1 MRKNIPNLY
10 KTGLYGYLTGSG
22 RIKKRDLQ
30 ETYLNMLTLLSSCL
44 HDYKTPD
51 YNKYFYE
58 LAISTGIAAFYKCT
72 EKGSVNYNKW
82 CCTPARPAAVI
93 DNMQTASKVTT
104 AGSDY
109 ALELTVDKDCIL
121 IYNNSSLFPDMMS
134 VIFADDL
141 TENHIS
147 MNKLVKW
154 SRMTPIPKA
163 KTDSDIARLTQ
174 IMQRIM
180 EGEDINIVNDE
191 LDLLK
196 EGHSSIDDNV
206 LRLTDENAVEKLH
219 FFDQHY
225 DQLLK
230 RYATIKGLPFSTTAK
245 NAQSLVDELHD
256 MDVFSTFLISD
267 AIACRQEGFERAAAF
282 MKEKYNE
289 EFDFEYKPSELLRKQ
304 LERPAVEFKAE
315 AAEALRIE
323 SEASQAMSDAEKL
336 SAEADKYEAEADKLE
351 SEADKLES
359 EADQTE
365 VQTEQLQEADE
376 LQEETTETGADENE
390 NEDNTAE

>member
-1 MRKNIPNLY
+1 MKKNIPNLY
-10 KTGLYGYLTGSG
+10 KTGLFGYMTGSG

-30 ETYLNMLTLLSSCL
+30 DTYLNMLTLLSSCL

-58 LAISTGIAAFYKCT
+58 LAISTGVAAFYKCS

-93 DNMQTASKVTT
+93 DNMLTASKVTT

-109 ALELTVDKDCIL
+109 SCELTVGKNCIL
-121 IYNNSSLFPDMMS
+121 IYNNSALFPDLMS

-163 KTDSDIARLTQ
+163 KTDSDIAKLTA

-267 AIACRQEGFERAAAF
+267 AIKCRQEGFERAAAF

-289 EFDFEYKPSELLRKQ
+289 DFDFEYKPSELLRKQ

-323 SEASQAMSDAEKL
+323 SEANQAISDADKL
-336 SAEADKYEAEADKLE
+336 EAEADKYEAEADKLE
-351 SEADKLES
+351 A

-365 VQTEQLQEADE
+365 EQTEQLQEADE
-376 LQEETTETGADENE
+376 LQEENTETGADENE
-390 NEDNTAE
+390 NEADTAE

>member
-10 KTGLYGYLTGSG
+10 KTGLYGYLTGTG

-58 LAISTGIAAFYKCT
+58 LAISTGVAAFYKCT

-93 DNMQTASKVTT
+93 DNMLTASKVTT

-109 ALELTVDKDCIL
+109 SLELTVGKDCIL

-163 KTDSDIARLTQ
+163 KTDSDIAKLTQ

-230 RYATIKGLPFSTTAK
+230 RFATIKGLPFSTTAK

-267 AIACRQEGFERAAAF
+267 AISCRQEGFERAAAF
-282 MKEKYNE
+282 MKEKYDE
-289 EFDFEYKPSELLRKQ
+289 EFDFSYKPSELLRKQ

-315 AAEALRIE
+315 AAEALRIV
-323 SEASQAMSDAEKL
+323 SEASQAMSDADMRE
-336 SAEADKYEAEADKLE
+336 AQADKFEAEADKLE
-351 SEADKLES
+351 A

-365 VQTEQLQEADE
+365 EQTEQLQEADTE
-376 LQEETTETGADENE
+376 LQEDNTEKEGEENE
-390 NEDNTAE
+390 NEADTAE

>member
-1 MRKNIPNLY
+1 MKKNIPNLY
-10 KTGLYGYLTGSG
+10 KAGLFGYMTGTG

-30 ETYLNMLTLLSSCL
+30 DTYLNMLTLLSSCL
-44 HDYKTPD
+44 HEYKTPD

-58 LAISTGIAAFYKCT
+58 LAISTGVAAFYKCT

-93 DNMQTASKVTT
+93 DNMLTASKVTT

-163 KTDSDIARLTQ
+163 KTDSDIAKLTQ

-230 RYATIKGLPFSTTAK
+230 RFATIKGLPFSTTAK

-282 MKEKYNE
+282 MKEKYDD
-289 EFDFEYKPSELLRKQ
+289 EFDFEYKPSELLKKQ
-304 LERPAVEFKAE
+304 LERPVVEFKAE
-315 AAEALRIE
+315 AAEARRIE
-323 SEASQAMSDAEKL
+323 SEASQAMSDADKL
-336 SAEADKYEAEADKLE
+336 KAEADKYEAEAGKLE
-351 SEADKLES
+351 AEAGKLEA
-359 EADQTE
+359 EAEQTE
-365 VQTEQLQEADE
+365 EQTEQLQEAD
-376 LQEETTETGADENE
+376 TEKEGEENE
-390 NEDNTAE
+390 NEADTAE

>member
-10 KTGLYGYLTGSG
+10 KTGLYGYLTGTG

-30 ETYLNMLTLLSSCL
+30 DTYLNMLTLLSSCL

-58 LAISTGIAAFYKCT
+58 LAISTGVAAFYKCT

-93 DNMQTASKVTT
+93 DNMLTASKVTT

-109 ALELTVDKDCIL
+109 SLELTVDKDCIL

-163 KTDSDIARLTQ
+163 KTDSDIAKLTQ

-230 RYATIKGLPFSTTAK
+230 RFATIKGLPFSTTAK

-282 MKEKYNE
+282 MKEKYDE
-289 EFDFEYKPSELLRKQ
+289 EFDFSYKPSELLRKQ
-304 LERPAVEFKAE
+304 LERPEVEFRAE

-323 SEASQAMSDAEKL
+323 SDADKL
-336 SAEADKYEAEADKLE
+336 EAEADKYEAEAGKLE
-351 SEADKLES
+351 A

-365 VQTEQLQEADE
+365 EQTEQLQEAEE
-376 LQEETTETGADENE
+376 LQEENTETGADENE
-390 NEDNTAE
+390 NEADTAE

>member
-58 LAISTGIAAFYKCT
+58 LAISTGVAAFYKCT

-93 DNMQTASKVTT
+93 NNMLTASKVTT

-109 ALELTVDKDCIL
+109 ALELTVGKDCIL

-282 MKEKYNE
+282 MKEKYDE
-289 EFDFEYKPSELLRKQ
+289 EFDFEYKPAELLRKQ

-323 SEASQAMSDAEKL
+323 SEATQAISDADKL
-336 SAEADKYEAEADKLE
+336 EAEADKLE

-365 VQTEQLQEADE
+365 VQTEQLQESEE

-390 NEDNTAE
+390 NENNTAE

>member
-58 LAISTGIAAFYKCT
+58 LAISTGVAAFYKCS
-72 EKGSVNYNKW
+72 EKGSVNYKKW

-93 DNMQTASKVTT
+93 DNMLTASKVTT

-267 AIACRQEGFERAAAF
+267 AIACRKEGFERAAAF
-282 MKEKYNE
+282 MKEKYDE

-336 SAEADKYEAEADKLE
+336 SAEAEKYEA
-351 SEADKLES
+351 EADKLES

-365 VQTEQLQEADE
+365 VQTEQLQEALE
-376 LQEETTETGADENE
+376 LQEENTETGADENE

>member
-10 KTGLYGYLTGSG
+10 KTGLFGYLTGTG

-58 LAISTGIAAFYKCT
+58 LAISTGVAAFYKCT

-93 DNMQTASKVTT
+93 DNMLTASKVTT

-109 ALELTVDKDCIL
+109 SLELTVGKDCIL

-163 KTDSDIARLTQ
+163 KTDSDIAKLTQ

-230 RYATIKGLPFSTTAK
+230 RFATIKGLPFSTTAK

-267 AIACRQEGFERAAAF
+267 AISCRQEGFERAAAF
-282 MKEKYNE
+282 MKEKYDE
-289 EFDFEYKPSELLRKQ
+289 EFDFSYKPSELLRKQ

-323 SEASQAMSDAEKL
+323 SEASQAMSDADMRE
-336 SAEADKYEAEADKLE
+336 AQADKFEAEADKLE
-351 SEADKLES
+351 A

-365 VQTEQLQEADE
+365 EQTEQLQEAEE
-376 LQEETTETGADENE
+376 LQEDNTETGADENE
-390 NEDNTAE
+390 NETDTAE

>member
-30 ETYLNMLTLLSSCL
+30 EAYLNMLTLLSSCL

-51 YNKYFYE
+51 YNRYFYE
-58 LAISTGIAAFYKCT
+58 LAISTGVAAFYKCT

-82 CCTPARPAAVI
+82 CCTPARPASVI
-93 DNMQTASKVTT
+93 DNMLTASRVTT

-109 ALELTVDKDCIL
+109 AAELTVDKDCVL

-282 MKEKYNE
+282 MKKKYDE

-304 LERPAVEFKAE
+304 LERPAVEFRAE

-323 SEASQAMSDAEKL
+323 SEASQNISDADMRE
-336 SAEADKYEAEADKLE
+336 AQADKFEAEADKLE
-351 SEADKLES
+351 AEAE
-359 EADQTE
+359 QTE
-365 VQTEQLQEADE
+365 TETEALTEEDQNTEKEGEENEQQEAD
-376 LQEETTETGADENE
+376 
-390 NEDNTAE
+390 NTVTDIA

>member
-58 LAISTGIAAFYKCT
+58 LAISTGVAAFYKCT

-93 DNMQTASKVTT
+93 DNMLTASKVTT

-282 MKEKYNE
+282 MKEKYDE
-289 EFDFEYKPSELLRKQ
+289 EFDFEYKPAELLRKQ

-323 SEASQAMSDAEKL
+323 SEATQAMSDADKL
-336 SAEADKYEAEADKLE
+336 EAEADKYEA
-351 SEADKLES
+351 EADKLES

-365 VQTEQLQEADE
+365 VQTEQLQEAEE
-376 LQEETTETGADENE
+376 LQEENTETGDDVNE
-390 NEDNTAE
+390 NEADTAE

>member
-1 MRKNIPNLY
+1 MKKNIPNLY
-10 KTGLYGYLTGSG
+10 KTGLYGYITGSG

-58 LAISTGIAAFYKCT
+58 LAISTGVAAFYKCT
-72 EKGSVNYNKW
+72 EKNSVNYNKW

-93 DNMQTASKVTT
+93 DNMLIASKVTT

-109 ALELTVDKDCIL
+109 SMELTVDKDCIL

-351 SEADKLES
+351 SEADKLEA

-365 VQTEQLQEADE
+365 VQTEQLQEAEE
-376 LQEETTETGADENE
+376 LPEENTQTGADENE
-390 NEDNTAE
+390 NEADTAE

>member
-30 ETYLNMLTLLSSCL
+30 DTYLNMLTLLSSCL

-58 LAISTGIAAFYKCT
+58 LAISTGVAAFYKCT

-93 DNMQTASKVTT
+93 DNMLTASKVTT

-121 IYNNSSLFPDMMS
+121 IYNNSSLYPDMMS

-282 MKEKYNE
+282 MKEKYDE

-323 SEASQAMSDAEKL
+323 SEASQAISDAEKL

-351 SEADKLES
+351 YEADKLEY

-365 VQTEQLQEADE
+365 VQTKQLQEAE
-376 LQEETTETGADENE
+376 GLQEETTETGADENE

>member
-10 KTGLYGYLTGSG
+10 KTGLFGYLTGTG

-58 LAISTGIAAFYKCT
+58 LAISTGVAAFYKCT

-93 DNMQTASKVTT
+93 DNMLVASKVTT

-163 KTDSDIARLTQ
+163 KTDTDIAKLTQ

-230 RYATIKGLPFSTTAK
+230 RFATIKGLPFSTTAK

-282 MKEKYNE
+282 MKEKYDE
-289 EFDFEYKPSELLRKQ
+289 EFDFEYTPSELLRKQ

-323 SEASQAMSDAEKL
+323 SEASQAMSDADKL
-336 SAEADKYEAEADKLE
+336 EAEADKYEAEADKLE
-351 SEADKLES
+351 AEADKLEA

-365 VQTEQLQEADE
+365 EQTEQLQESEE
-376 LQEETTETGADENE
+376 LQEDNTEKEGEENE
-390 NEDNTAE
+390 NEADTAE

>member
-58 LAISTGIAAFYKCT
+58 LAISTGVAAFYKCT

-93 DNMQTASKVTT
+93 DNMLTASKVTT

-109 ALELTVDKDCIL
+109 ALELTVGKDCIL

-282 MKEKYNE
+282 MKEKYDE
-289 EFDFEYKPSELLRKQ
+289 EFDFEYKPAELLRKQ

-323 SEASQAMSDAEKL
+323 SEATQAISDADKL
-336 SAEADKYEAEADKLE
+336 EAEADKLE

-365 VQTEQLQEADE
+365 VQTEQLQESEE

-390 NEDNTAE
+390 NENNTAE

>member
-93 DNMQTASKVTT
+93 DNMLTASKVTT

-109 ALELTVDKDCIL
+109 SLELTVDKDCVL

-282 MKEKYNE
+282 MKEKYDE
-289 EFDFEYKPSELLRKQ
+289 EFDFEYKPAELLRKQ

-323 SEASQAMSDAEKL
+323 SEASQAMSDADKL
-336 SAEADKYEAEADKLE
+336 EAEADKYEA
-351 SEADKLES
+351 EADKLES

-365 VQTEQLQEADE
+365 VQTEQLQEAEE

-390 NEDNTAE
+390 NENNTAE

>member
-1 MRKNIPNLY
+1 MKKNIPNLY

-58 LAISTGIAAFYKCT
+58 LAISTGVAAFYKCT
-72 EKGSVNYNKW
+72 EKGSVNYQKW

-93 DNMQTASKVTT
+93 DNMLTASKVTT

-289 EFDFEYKPSELLRKQ
+289 EFNFEYKPSELLRKQ

-351 SEADKLES
+351 SEADKLEA

>member
-58 LAISTGIAAFYKCT
+58 LAISTGVAAFYKCT

-93 DNMQTASKVTT
+93 DNMLTASKVTT

-109 ALELTVDKDCIL
+109 SLELTVDKDCVL

-282 MKEKYNE
+282 MKEKYDE
-289 EFDFEYKPSELLRKQ
+289 EFDFEYKPAELLRKQ

-323 SEASQAMSDAEKL
+323 SEANQAISDADKL
-336 SAEADKYEAEADKLE
+336 EAEADKYEAEADKLE
-351 SEADKLES
+351 A

-365 VQTEQLQEADE
+365 EQTEQLQEAEE
-376 LQEETTETGADENE
+376 LQEENTETGADENE
-390 NEDNTAE
+390 NEADTAE

>member
-58 LAISTGIAAFYKCT
+58 LAISTGVAAFYKCT

-82 CCTPARPAAVI
+82 CCTPARPASVI
-93 DNMQTASKVTT
+93 DNMLTASKVTT

-109 ALELTVDKDCIL
+109 SMELTVDKDCIL

-282 MKEKYNE
+282 MKEKYDE
-289 EFDFEYKPSELLRKQ
+289 EFNFEYKPSELLRKQ

-365 VQTEQLQEADE
+365 VQTEQLQESEE
-376 LQEETTETGADENE
+376 LQEENTETGDDVNE
-390 NEDNTAE
+390 NEADSAE

>member
-10 KTGLYGYLTGSG
+10 KTGLYGYLTGTG

-30 ETYLNMLTLLSSCL
+30 ETYLNMLTLFSSCL

-58 LAISTGIAAFYKCT
+58 LAISTGVAAFYKCP
-72 EKGSVNYNKW
+72 EKGSVNYKKW

-93 DNMQTASKVTT
+93 DNMLTASKVTT

-109 ALELTVDKDCIL
+109 SLELTVGKECIL

-163 KTDSDIARLTQ
+163 KTDSDIAKLTQ

-230 RYATIKGLPFSTTAK
+230 RFATIKGLPFSTTAK

-267 AIACRQEGFERAAAF
+267 AISCRQEGFERAAAF
-282 MKEKYNE
+282 MKEKYDE

-323 SEASQAMSDAEKL
+323 SEASQAMSDADMRE
-336 SAEADKYEAEADKLE
+336 AQADKFEAEADKLE
-351 SEADKLES
+351 AEAE
-359 EADQTE
+359 QTE
-365 VQTEQLQEADE
+365 EQTAQLQEADTE
-376 LQEETTETGADENE
+376 LQEDNTEKEGEENE
-390 NEDNTAE
+390 NEADTAE

>member
-10 KTGLYGYLTGSG
+10 KTGLYGYLTGTG

-58 LAISTGIAAFYKCT
+58 LAISTGVAAFYKCP

-93 DNMQTASKVTT
+93 DNMLTASKVTT

-109 ALELTVDKDCIL
+109 SLELTVDKDCIL

-163 KTDSDIARLTQ
+163 KTDSDIAKLTQ

-230 RYATIKGLPFSTTAK
+230 RFATIKGLPFSTTAK

-267 AIACRQEGFERAAAF
+267 AISCRQEGFERAAAF
-282 MKEKYNE
+282 MKEKSNE

-323 SEASQAMSDAEKL
+323 SEASQAMSDADMRE
-336 SAEADKYEAEADKLE
+336 AQADKFEAEADKLE
-351 SEADKLES
+351 AEAE
-359 EADQTE
+359 QTE
-365 VQTEQLQEADE
+365 EQTAQLQEADTE
-376 LQEETTETGADENE
+376 LQEDNTEKEGEENE
-390 NEDNTAE
+390 NEADTAE